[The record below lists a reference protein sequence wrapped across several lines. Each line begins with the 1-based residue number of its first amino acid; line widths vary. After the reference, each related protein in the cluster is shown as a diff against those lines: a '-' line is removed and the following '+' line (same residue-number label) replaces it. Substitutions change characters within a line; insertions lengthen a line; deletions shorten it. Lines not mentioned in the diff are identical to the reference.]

1 MTSHALSNLD
11 TRPAS
16 QRRPGPPGGWTWRGP
31 VAPVILSIVPV
42 AAGSLRPL
50 EIINV
55 IIAEWAIR
63 RPGIRIRTAL
73 AVPR

>member
-1 MTSHALSNLD
+1 MTSHALSDLD

-16 QRRPGPPGGWTWRGP
+16 QRRPGPPGGSTWRGP
-31 VAPVILSIVPV
+31 VALVILSIVPV

-55 IIAEWAIR
+55 IAEWAIC